1 MLTLN
6 TIQLKRMKLP
16 LMKDDFSSSIKIT
29 IDSAIPLLGLDIH
42 SHRDMKLH
50 VQAYSLQHSLSEQSM
65 VKKRNVHSQGSGEV
79 NYGTSMQWNAVESLK
94 LIRQNWMHR
103 SRKISNIYYKMIKSK
118 LPNNITYL
126 SPLR

>member
-50 VQAYSLQHSLSEQSM
+50 SLQHSLSEQSM
-65 VKKRNVHSQGSGEV
+65 VKKKMSIHREV
-79 NYGTSMQWNAVESLK
+79 VRSIMEHLCNGICEVIKTNKAALDA
-94 LIRQNWMHR
+94 LIQKDLQH
-103 SRKISNIYYKMIKSK
+103 I
-118 LPNNITYL
+118 L
-126 SPLR
+126 